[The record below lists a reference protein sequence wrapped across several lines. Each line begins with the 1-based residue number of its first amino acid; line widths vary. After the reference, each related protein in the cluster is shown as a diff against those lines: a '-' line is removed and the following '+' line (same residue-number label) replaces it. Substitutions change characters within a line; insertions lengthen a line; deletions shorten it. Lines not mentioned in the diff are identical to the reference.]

1 MASGLQNCTPMRIF
15 AITKPGLVALT
26 IAVGT
31 LWTCL
36 ALETATRHQSE
47 RETVAI
53 LQKLA
58 RLRQLTQPSQME
70 TPARENQPVFHAA
83 RSFTS

>member
-1 MASGLQNCTPMRIF
+1 MRIF
-15 AITKPGLVALT
+15 AITKPGLVAMT
-26 IAVGT
+26 IAVAT

-36 ALETATRHQSE
+36 ALETVTRQQSE

-58 RLRQLTQPSQME
+58 RLRQLAQPQEME
-70 TPARENQPVFHAA
+70 TPARETRPVFLAP
-83 RSFTS
+83 RPFTS